1 MLVTSDMAVDQS
13 NNTQVYYKKQGSYIQ
28 SAVGSENNQPVIK
41 ATVQV
46 SAGDVYLFHISSAAV
61 QEGKTLNI
69 AVRDYAEGETIAKAI
84 ELQAGETYD
93 LGTASYANPIWV
105 KVRVQNGTLVLTN
118 MENYSASGS
127 LYTDSISAAQDHG
140 SYIYMTDY
148 DYSTYQSLDNYIYT
162 TSISLAEGVESA
174 VYYIKFQSGTL
185 QLTVSGDALVEESN
199 DPTALTQVKGE
210 AAVVAPVQVYNL
222 AGQAVPVDSYRA
234 TRGIY
239 IVVEGGKT
247 HKEIVK

>member
-1 MLVTSDMAVDQS
+1 
-13 NNTQVYYKKQGSYIQ
+13 
-28 SAVGSENNQPVIK
+28 
-41 ATVQV
+41 
-46 SAGDVYLFHISSAAV
+46 
-61 QEGKTLNI
+61 
-69 AVRDYAEGETIAKAI
+69 
-84 ELQAGETYD
+84 
-93 LGTASYANPIWV
+93 
-105 KVRVQNGTLVLTN
+105 
-118 MENYSASGS
+118 
-127 LYTDSISAAQDHG
+127 
-140 SYIYMTDY
+140 
-148 DYSTYQSLDNYIYT
+148 LDNYVYT